1 MRVCVVGNVGAGKSA
16 ALDALAAAGYAV
28 VPEPVDAWGD
38 LLDKMYADPKK
49 YGLAFSLRV
58 LLDMSAVADP
68 AGPDDDA
75 APGPDAKAGVV
86 VVERSPLCNRHVF
99 TQLLHNDGSM
109 STTEWDTYKDCH
121 DLLAWRPDAIVYL
134 DTPTDVCARRI
145 EARGR
150 PCEAGIDVQW
160 LRRVE
165 FQYETML
172 KFANVPVS
180 RVAGTGSAADVGAAC
195 VAAVAAL
202 ADATR
207 TLTALRPSAG
217 A

>member
-1 MRVCVVGNVGAGKSA
+1 MRICVVGNVGAGKSV
-16 ALDALAAAGYAV
+16 ALEALAAAGYAV
-28 VPEPVDAWGD
+28 SPEPVEQWGD
-38 LLDKMYADPKK
+38 LLDKMYEDPKK

-58 LLDMSAVADP
+58 LLDMHGVP
-68 AGPDDDA
+68 DA
-75 APGPDAKAGVV
+75 APDAEKGVV

-99 TQLLHNDGSM
+99 TQLLHNDGSL
-109 STTEWDTYKDCH
+109 STAEWDTYKDYH

-134 DTPTDVCARRI
+134 DTPTDVCARRV

-207 TLTALRPSAG
+207 TRTALRPSAG

>member
-1 MRVCVVGNVGAGKSA
+1 MRVCVVGNVGAGKSV

-28 VPEPVDAWGD
+28 SPEPVDQWGH
-38 LLDKMYADPKK
+38 LLDKLYEDPKK

-58 LLDMSAVADP
+58 LLDMHGV
-68 AGPDDDA
+68 PDE
-75 APGPDAKAGVV
+75 KKGVV

-99 TQLLHNDGSM
+99 TQLLHNDGSL
-109 STTEWDTYKDCH
+109 STAEWDTYKDYH

-134 DTPTDVCARRI
+134 DTPTDVCARRV

-180 RVAGTGSAADVGAAC
+180 RVAGAGSAADVGAAC

-207 TLTALRPSAG
+207 TLTALRPRAG

>member
-1 MRVCVVGNVGAGKSA
+1 MRVCVVGNVGAGKSV

-28 VPEPVDAWGD
+28 SPEPVDEWGQ
-38 LLDKMYADPKK
+38 LLDKVYADPKT
-49 YGLAFSLRV
+49 YGPAFSLRV
-58 LLDMSAVADP
+58 LRDMHRVP
-68 AGPDDDA
+68 DA
-75 APGPDAKAGVV
+75 APGLDAQGGVV

-99 TQLLHNDGSM
+99 TQLLHNDGSL
-109 STTEWDTYKDCH
+109 TTAEWDTYKAYH

-150 PCEAGIDVQW
+150 TCEAGIDVQW

-207 TLTALRPSAG
+207 TLTALRPRAG

>member
-1 MRVCVVGNVGAGKSA
+1 MRICVVGNVGAGKSV
-16 ALDALAAAGYAV
+16 ALEALAAAGYAV
-28 VPEPVDAWGD
+28 SPEPVEQWGD
-38 LLDKMYADPKK
+38 LLDKMYEDPKK

-58 LLDMSAVADP
+58 LLDMHGVP
-68 AGPDDDA
+68 DA
-75 APGPDAKAGVV
+75 APDAEKGVV

-99 TQLLHNDGSM
+99 TQLLHNDGSL
-109 STTEWDTYKDCH
+109 STAEWDTYKDYH

-134 DTPTDVCARRI
+134 DTPTDVCARRV

-180 RVAGTGSAADVGAAC
+180 RVAGTGSPEDVGAAC

-202 ADATR
+202 ADETR
-207 TLTALRPSAG
+207 TLTALRPRAG

>member
-1 MRVCVVGNVGAGKSA
+1 MRICVVGNVGAGKSV
-16 ALDALAAAGYAV
+16 ALEALAAAGYAV
-28 VPEPVDAWGD
+28 SPEPVEQWGD
-38 LLDKMYADPKK
+38 LLDKMYEDPKK

-58 LLDMSAVADP
+58 LLDMHGVP
-68 AGPDDDA
+68 DA
-75 APGPDAKAGVV
+75 APDAEKGVV

-99 TQLLHNDGSM
+99 TQLLHNDGSL
-109 STTEWDTYKDCH
+109 STAEWDTYKDYH